1 MKLKEM
7 IPAVPFLNAVKTCP
21 GEVFFRTPEGDRLNL
36 KSLLSEYI
44 FIGIL
49 ENPLL
54 RNAGEICCE
63 NDADYAL
70 LEEYLIQSA
79 QKELQL

>member
-7 IPAVPFLNAVKTCP
+7 IPAVPFLNAVKACP
-21 GEVFFRTPEGDRLNL
+21 GEVFFQTPEGDRLNL

-49 ENPLL
+49 EHPLL
-54 RNAGEICCE
+54 RDGGEIFCE
-63 NDADYAL
+63 DSADYAR
-70 LEEYLIQSA
+70 LEEYLTTPS
-79 QKELQL
+79 QKEP

>member
-7 IPAVPFLNAVKTCP
+7 ISAVPFLNTVKTCP
-21 GEVFFRTPEGDRLNL
+21 GEVFFQTPEGDRLNL

-54 RNAGEICCE
+54 WDSGEIYCE
-63 NDADYAL
+63 NEADYAL
-70 LEEYLIQSA
+70 LKEYL
-79 QKELQL
+79 KESNSEES